1 MLDKI
6 IEIIMTVLPFLGSS
20 RKKRKVMAQ
29 EVKEFSDAIAA
40 TH

>member
-20 RKKRKVMAQ
+20 RKAQ
-29 EVKEFSDAIAA
+29 SHGAGGKKSSANW
-40 TH
+40 